1 VSTQLPELTVG
12 DRSPNFVLPGMDGK
26 FYSFHERVRGNR
38 TVLFLSS
45 NLDEQTGTII
55 SALAAARDDL
65 QSHAT
70 DVLAVVAGT
79 VEHLATCAAARE
91 ATEPPFRVF
100 ADVKG
105 KILEGFRELLGDSG
119 IAPICLLLD
128 ANQRILARIE
138 VDEAGDRYVPKTIAF
153 LRANPDPA
161 ERHVLGNSA
170 PVLLVPNVIEPD
182 LCRSLIERWETMGHE
197 EGKVRSVLDGQ
208 DHERVN
214 FEGKRRLDHYIQDQ
228 ALIRELSMRVLRRLA
243 PEIEKAY
250 RFEGFRLDP
259 FLIGCYQAERK
270 DFFRPHRDNLA
281 PANANRMFAVSIN
294 LNAEEYEGG
303 DLRFPEYGPHLYRP
317 ETGAALVFS
326 CSLIHEALPVIKG
339 RRFVLLNFMRDVRPP
354 GSPRPTRPAGG
365 A

>member
-1 VSTQLPELTVG
+1 
-12 DRSPNFVLPGMDGK
+12 
-26 FYSFHERVRGNR
+26 
-38 TVLFLSS
+38 
-45 NLDEQTGTII
+45 
-55 SALAAARDDL
+55 
-65 QSHAT
+65 
-70 DVLAVVAGT
+70 
-79 VEHLATCAAARE
+79 
-91 ATEPPFRVF
+91 
-100 ADVKG
+100 
-105 KILEGFRELLGDSG
+105 
-119 IAPICLLLD
+119 
-128 ANQRILARIE
+128 
-138 VDEAGDRYVPKTIAF
+138 
-153 LRANPDPA
+153 
-161 ERHVLGNSA
+161 
-170 PVLLVPNVIEPD
+170 
-182 LCRSLIERWETMGHE
+182 MGHE